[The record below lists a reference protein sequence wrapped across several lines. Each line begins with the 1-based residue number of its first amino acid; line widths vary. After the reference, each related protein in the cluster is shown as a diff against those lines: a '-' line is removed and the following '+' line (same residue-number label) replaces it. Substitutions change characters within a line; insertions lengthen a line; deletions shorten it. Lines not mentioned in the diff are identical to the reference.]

1 MNGAARMPIGIIG
14 LGRMGGNMTRR
25 LMKHGHE
32 TVVYDHDAKAVA
44 ALRSE
49 GATGTAGL
57 QKLVAELR
65 APRVVWLMLPAGKIT
80 DDAIGQLGGL
90 LQSGDVVIDGGNTFW
105 KDDIRRAAMLKERG
119 IHHVDVGT

>member
-1 MNGAARMPIGIIG
+1 MQIGIIG
-14 LGRMGGNMTRR
+14 LGRMGGNITRR

-57 QKLVAELR
+57 EKLVAALR
-65 APRVVWLMLPAGKIT
+65 APRLIWLMLPAGKIT
-80 DDAIGQLGGL
+80 EDAIGQLGAL
-90 LQSGDVVIDGGNTFW
+90 LQPDDIVLDGGNTFW

-119 IHHVDVGT
+119 IH